1 MTEEKY
7 TAQQLK
13 EMADTLL
20 AADKAQQQEKD
31 VKTAKTAAA
40 DDTKPAEKADDKLP
54 VASKG
59 KLDDKTIATLPAAAL
74 LTANEKLK
82 ELFVKGK
89 KKGRLDS
96 GELSEVLDEMDLDG
110 DQMDSIYDSLET
122 LGIEVGSEEFLVG
135 LPDEDGEPP
144 MEAIAEI
151 EEEELVDPNSLV
163 DSFNIDDP
171 VRMYLKE
178 IGKVPLLTADQ
189 EVELATAMTAGREA
203 KERLDEAEA
212 NGETLPAEELA
223 QLKKQVKAGERAKQQ
238 LAEANLRLVVSI
250 AKRYVGRGMLF
261 LDLIQEGNLGLI
273 KAVEKFDYTKGYKFS
288 TYATWWIRQAITRAI
303 ADQARTI
310 RIPVHMVETINKV
323 IRVSRQL
330 LQELGHDPSP
340 EEISEEMNMPVDK
353 VREILKIAQEP
364 VSLETPIGEEED
376 SHLGDF
382 IPDEAAS
389 EPSEAAS
396 FTLLKEQLVD
406 VLSTLTPRE
415 EKVLKLRFGIED
427 GRTRTLE
434 EVGKEFNVTRERIRQ
449 IEAKALRK
457 LRHPSRSKK
466 LKDFLN

>member
-1 MTEEKY
+1 MGNEDKKTVITELIDQGKRTGRLSSKELMDALDDLELDSEQIDKLYDMLESNEIELAVEDYMTELPE
-7 TAQQLK
+7 
-13 EMADTLL
+13 EMPLDM
-20 AADKAQQQEKD
+20 DD
-31 VKTAKTAAA
+31 V
-40 DDTKPAEKADDKLP
+40 
-54 VASKG
+54 
-59 KLDDKTIATLPAAAL
+59 
-74 LTANEKLK
+74 
-82 ELFVKGK
+82 
-89 KKGRLDS
+89 
-96 GELSEVLDEMDLDG
+96 
-110 DQMDSIYDSLET
+110 
-122 LGIEVGSEEFLVG
+122 EEI
-135 LPDEDGEPP
+135 PP
-144 MEAIAEI
+144 
-151 EEEELVDPNSLV
+151 EELADPDVLAEG
-163 DSFNIDDP
+163 FNIDDP

-178 IGKVPLLTADQ
+178 IGKVNLLSPDE
-189 EVELATAMTAGREA
+189 EVELAVRMCDG
-203 KERLDEAEA
+203 D
-212 NGETLPAEELA
+212 
-223 QLKKQVKAGERAKQQ
+223 ERAKMR

-273 KAVEKFDYTKGYKFS
+273 KAVEKFDHTKGYKFS

-340 EEISEEMNMPVDK
+340 EEIAAEMGMQVDK
-353 VREILKIAQEP
+353 VREIMKIAQEP

-382 IPDEAAS
+382 IPDEDAS
-389 EPSEAAS
+389 EPAEAAS

-406 VLSTLTPRE
+406 VLGSLTPRE

>member
-7 TAQQLK
+7 TAEQL
-13 EMADTLL
+13 EQMADQLL
-20 AADKAQQQEKD
+20 QEAAPAQEKP
-31 VKTAKTAAA
+31 AK
-40 DDTKPAEKADDKLP
+40 
-54 VASKG
+54 G
-59 KLDDKTIATLPAAAL
+59 GLDEKTIASLPAAAL
-74 LTANEKLK
+74 LNGNEKLRD
-82 ELFVKGK
+82 LFTKGK
-89 KKGRLDS
+89 KKGKLDA
-96 GELSEVLDEMDLDG
+96 GELSDVLDELDLESE
-110 DQMDSIYDSLET
+110 QMDSIYDSLEQ
-122 LGIEVGSEEFLVG
+122 LGIEVGSEDFLAD
-135 LPDEDGEPP
+135 LPDEDGEPA
-144 MEAIAEI
+144 MDEIAEI
-151 EEEELVDPNSLV
+151 EEEELVDPNTLV

-178 IGKVPLLTADQ
+178 IGKVPLLTGEQ
-189 EVELATAMTAGREA
+189 EIKLATAMSAGNTA
-203 KERLDEAEA
+203 KEKLAQVETGGETIPEAEM
-212 NGETLPAEELA
+212 AE
-223 QLKKQVKAGERAKQQ
+223 LKKQIKAGEKAKQQ

-340 EEISEEMNMPVDK
+340 EEISAEMNMPVDK

-406 VLSTLTPRE
+406 VLGTLTPRE

>member
-20 AADKAQQQEKD
+20 AADKAQQQEKA

-54 VASKG
+54 GTSKG

-189 EVELATAMTAGREA
+189 EVALATAMTAGREA
-203 KERLDEAEA
+203 EERLDEAEA

-340 EEISEEMNMPVDK
+340 EEIAEEMNMPVDK

-382 IPDEAAS
+382 IPDEGAS

-396 FTLLKEQLVD
+396 YTLLKEQLVS

-415 EKVLKLRFGIED
+415 EKVLKLRFGLED

>member
-20 AADKAQQQEKD
+20 AADKAQQQEKA

-54 VASKG
+54 GTSKG

-189 EVELATAMTAGREA
+189 EVELATTMSAGREA
-203 KERLDEAEA
+203 EERVAQAEA
-212 NGETLPAEELA
+212 DGEVLSDEELA
-223 QLKKQVKAGERAKQQ
+223 QLKKQIKAGEKAKQS

>member
-1 MTEEKY
+1 MSEKKTTEQDLE
-7 TAQQLK
+7 Q
-13 EMADTLL
+13 MADALL
-20 AADKAQQQEKD
+20 AEADKKD
-31 VKTAKTAAA
+31 EPVKKT
-40 DDTKPAEKADDKLP
+40 
-54 VASKG
+54 KG

-74 LTANEKLK
+74 ITANEKLK

-89 KKGRLDS
+89 KKGKLDS
-96 GELSEVLDEMDLDG
+96 SELSEVLDEMDLDS
-110 DQMDSIYDSLET
+110 DQMDHIYDSLEQV
-122 LGIEVGSEEFLVG
+122 GIEVGSEEFLVD
-135 LPDEDGEPP
+135 LPDDSEPP
-144 MEAIAEI
+144 MEEIAGI
-151 EEEELVDPNSLV
+151 EEEELVDPNTLV

-178 IGKVPLLTADQ
+178 IGKVPLLTADE
-189 EVELATAMTAGREA
+189 EVELATAMTAGHSAHDRIEA
-203 KERLDEAEA
+203 AQEA
-212 NGETLPAEELA
+212 GEEIPAEEMARL
-223 QLKKQVKAGERAKQQ
+223 QEDIKAGEDAKKA

-340 EEISEEMNMPVDK
+340 EEISEEMGMPVDK

-382 IPDEAAS
+382 IPDEGAS

-396 FTLLKEQLVD
+396 FTLLKEQLVE

>member
-1 MTEEKY
+1 MSTGKKNVPAPQEEHKPRE
-7 TAQQLK
+7 QQPPQEGLEPVRAEVLK
-13 EMADTLL
+13 IVEG
-20 AADKAQQQEKD
+20 
-31 VKTAKTAAA
+31 V
-40 DDTKPAEKADDKLP
+40 PGAEKL
-54 VASKG
+54 G
-59 KLDDKTIATLPAAAL
+59 
-74 LTANEKLK
+74 
-82 ELFVKGK
+82 ELIERGK
-89 KKGRLDS
+89 KKGNLS
-96 GELSEVLDEMDLDG
+96 STELMDVLDEMDLETEQLDK
-110 DQMDSIYDSLET
+110 IYDTMEN
-122 LGIEVGSEEFLVG
+122 LGIDTVGEDYVPE
-135 LPDEDGEPP
+135 LPDDVEPP
-144 MEAIAEI
+144 VDEI
-151 EEEELVDPNSLV
+151 EEIVEEEIVDTAAMM
-163 DSFNIDDP
+163 DAFGTDDP

-178 IGKVPLLTADQ
+178 IGKVNLLTSNE
-189 EVELATAMTAGREA
+189 EVELAQDMGAGNEA
-203 KERLDEAEA
+203 KNQLRDLERSGEEIPEEVRAGLEKAVKKGEA
-212 NGETLPAEELA
+212 
-223 QLKKQVKAGERAKQQ
+223 AKQR

-250 AKRYVGRGMLF
+250 AKRYVGRGMQF

-323 IRVSRQL
+323 IRVNRQL
-330 LQELGHDPSP
+330 LQELGHDPTP
-340 EEISEEMNMPVDK
+340 EETAEEIGMPVEK
-353 VREILKIAQEP
+353 VREIMKIAQEP

-382 IPDEAAS
+382 IPDEDAS
-389 EPSEAAS
+389 EPAEAAS
-396 FTLLKEQLVD
+396 FTLLKEQLIE